1 MANSAIYEPLDIIA
15 LLDSEVLNVP
25 LILLLMFPCGVM
37 SDKFDTEFLFEAL
50 IDAFMF

>member
-1 MANSAIYEPLDIIA
+1 MIRGHELLDIMA

-37 SDKFDTEFLFEAL
+37 SDKFEIEFYLKR
-50 IDAFMF
+50 